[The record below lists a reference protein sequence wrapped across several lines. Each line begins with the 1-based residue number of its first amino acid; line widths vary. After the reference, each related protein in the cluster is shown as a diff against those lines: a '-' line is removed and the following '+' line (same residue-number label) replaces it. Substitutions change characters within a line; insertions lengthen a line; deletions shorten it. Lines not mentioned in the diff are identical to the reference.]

1 MKAYYLLAA
10 VAASL
15 AALAVAAG
23 LHGPRPEGQQQQMA
37 AETEAEAWFIGA

>member
-1 MKAYYLLAA
+1 MKAYYLFAA

-23 LHGPRPEGQQQQMA
+23 LHGPRPEAQQHDVA
-37 AETEAEAWFIGA
+37 VETEAEAWFIGA